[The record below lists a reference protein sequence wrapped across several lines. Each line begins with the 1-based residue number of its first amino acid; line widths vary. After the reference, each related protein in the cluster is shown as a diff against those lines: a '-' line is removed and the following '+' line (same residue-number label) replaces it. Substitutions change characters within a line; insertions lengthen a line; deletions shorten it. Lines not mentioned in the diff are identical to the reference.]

1 MCIDF
6 LPVAQRTAYDLE
18 QRETRHDGRMAYDTQ
33 LAQRI
38 RDLVVDDLDVT
49 EKRMFGGLAFLV
61 NGNMSVAASGHG
73 GLMVRL
79 DPEEAEE
86 LLDGVDVVPFEMR
99 DRPVRG
105 WLRVREPGYA
115 SDEQLRGWVERG
127 VEYARTLPP
136 HL

>member
-1 MCIDF
+1 
-6 LPVAQRTAYDLE
+6 
-18 QRETRHDGRMAYDTQ
+18 MAYDTEM
-33 LAQRI
+33 AQRI

-49 EKRMFGGLAFLV
+49 EKPMFGGLAFLV
-61 NGNMSVAASGHG
+61 NGNMSVAASGRG

-105 WLRVREPGYA
+105 WLRVREAGYA
-115 SDEQLRGWVERG
+115 RDEQLRNWVERG
-127 VEYARTLPP
+127 LNHARTLPS